1 MFRLTL
7 IHSYLIMVA
16 HWIFIA
22 QYLKTSIILPL
33 MLANARVSLELD
45 EFEEGQLGGTKLIEP
60 AVVNFQD

>member
-7 IHSYLIMVA
+7 IHTYLIMVA
-16 HWIFIA
+16 HWIFIS

-60 AVVNFQD
+60 AVVNF

>member
-16 HWIFIA
+16 HWIFIS

-60 AVVNFQD
+60 AVVNF